1 VAPGTDRLHRVRA
14 ADYPH
19 RMRIGAHIHAAD
31 LLTAVREREAQIAQF
46 FLADPQG
53 YKAPKPHPQAPELLA
68 AGVDIYIHAP
78 YIVNVATT
86 NNRIRIPSRKLAVQ
100 HATTAAQIGAKGL
113 IVHGG
118 HVNKG
123 DDAAIGFDNWRKFIV
138 RQLDEGGFPLQ
149 VLIENTA
156 GGDNAMARKFDAL
169 AGLWD
174 AVGEFDVGFCL
185 DTCHAWAA
193 GEKLLDVV
201 DRVRAITGRIDLVHL
216 NNSRDAFDSG
226 ADRHANIA
234 DGTIDG
240 ELLAQVC
247 ASAGAPVLVET
258 PAEGQ
263 AEDIAFLR
271 SRLGRDE

>member
-1 VAPGTDRLHRVRA
+1 
-14 ADYPH
+14 
-19 RMRIGAHIHAAD
+19 MRIGAHIHDED
-31 LLTAVREREAQIAQF
+31 LLGAARQREAQIVQF

-53 YKAPKPHPQAPELLA
+53 YKAPKPNPQAEGLRA
-68 AGVDIYIHAP
+68 AGIDIYIHAP
-78 YIVNVATT
+78 YIVNVATL

-100 HATTAAQIGAKGL
+100 HAAAAQIGAQGL

-118 HVNKG
+118 HLNKG
-123 DDAAIGFDNWRKFIV
+123 DDAAIGFDNWRKFLS
-138 RQLDEGGFPLQ
+138 RQADEGGFPLP

-156 GGDNAMARKFDAL
+156 GGENAMARKFDAL

-193 GEKLLDVV
+193 GEDLTDIV
-201 DRVRAITGRIDLVHL
+201 DRAKAITGRIDLVHL
-216 NNSRDAFDSG
+216 NNSRDTFDSG

-240 ELLAQVC
+240 ELLTQVC
-247 ASAGAPVLVET
+247 AAAGAPVLVET
-258 PAEGQ
+258 PAGGQ
-263 AEDIAFLR
+263 AADIAFLR
-271 SRLGRDE
+271 SRLGSEG